1 MMMSR
6 RTQAGAQVF
15 FLLTSHHISNANL
28 GYANRR
34 TAEAILLISRT
45 RLSTPTNIIRF
56 LFAYFFFSASINNT
70 NLVSVTHLHCFDLT
84 I

>member
-1 MMMSR
+1 MMMMSR

-15 FLLTSHHISNANL
+15 FSFLTSHHISNANL

-34 TAEAILLISRT
+34 TPEAILLISRT

-56 LFAYFFFSASINNT
+56 LFAYIFSSASINNA
-70 NLVSVTHLHCFDLT
+70 NLVSVTHLHCFDL
-84 I
+84 